1 MPHRRLP
8 PPPNPA
14 RGRVRRVVPPMFAA
28 TLLPGT
34 LLAGALLAGLA
45 AGAPPARAQPVPLTP
60 AVTVTPPAAPP
71 APIAAPVAAP
81 VAAAPAPRAAG
92 PAAVAIDPIEHRRL
106 SFEAGAG
113 QLVTLRS
120 PATNVFVAD
129 PKVAEVRPGSTT
141 TLFIFGVGP
150 GHTTVAALDDNG
162 AAVAQYDVTVRPSL
176 FLSGQAERAIAQVM
190 PNSHV
195 QVIPQP
201 KGLLVSG
208 RINNPQ
214 DAARVLAVA
223 KSFLPEG
230 QTVEDQ
236 LAVAAPVQVTLRVRI
251 AEMSRSVT
259 RNLGINWQALGT
271 IGSIA
276 KLPALSVAANTLA
289 SAACVS
295 VGCQG
300 IGFNAVIDALAQDNL
315 AHVLAEPNL
324 TVMSGQSASFLA
336 GGEFPIPVGQQNGQ
350 ITITFKRF
358 GVNLDFTPTVLTDG
372 RINLKVKPEVS
383 QLSTIGA
390 VTLPAG
396 NASITIPALTVRR
409 AETTVELGSGQS
421 FAIAGLLQDSSTQGD
436 SGLPGLGELPVLGAL
451 FRSDHFQRNETE
463 LVILVTP
470 YIAAPVSDPGRLRIA
485 GANFVP
491 PTDLERVFGLRQ
503 VSQYVAGAT
512 PRQPGF
518 IVQ

>member
-1 MPHRRLP
+1 MPHRRLVP
-8 PPPNPA
+8 TPTPVSD
-14 RGRVRRVVPPMFAA
+14 RVQRVMRPTFAP
-28 TLLPGT
+28 TLLM
-34 LLAGALLAGLA
+34 GALLAGLA
-45 AGAPPARAQPVPLTP
+45 ATASPAMAQPVPLTP
-60 AVTVTPPAAPP
+60 AVTATPPMVAPTPIVSPAPAAPP
-71 APIAAPVAAP
+71 VSATVAPQAASPTIAGV
-81 VAAAPAPRAAG
+81 
-92 PAAVAIDPIEHRRL
+92 DPIEHRRL

-113 QLVTLRS
+113 QLVTLRT

-129 PKVAEVRPGSTT
+129 PKVADVRPGSPT

-150 GHTTVAALDDNG
+150 GHTTVAALDDTG
-162 AAVAQYDVTVRPSL
+162 AAVAQYDVVVRPSV
-176 FLSGQAERAIAQVM
+176 FLSGQAERAIAQVV
-190 PNSHV
+190 PGSHV
-195 QVIPQP
+195 RVIPQP

-208 RINNPQ
+208 QISNPQ

-230 QTVEDQ
+230 QAVEDQ
-236 LAVAAPVQVTLRVRI
+236 LAVTAPVQITLRVRI

-276 KLPALSVAANTLA
+276 RLPALSIAANTTA
-289 SAACVS
+289 AAAACTV

-350 ITITFKRF
+350 ITITFKKF
-358 GVNLDFTPTVLTDG
+358 GVNLEFTPTVLTDG

-383 QLSTIGA
+383 QLSNIGA
-390 VTLPAG
+390 VTLTAG
-396 NASITIPALTVRR
+396 NSSITVPALTVRR

-421 FAIAGLLQDSSTQGD
+421 FAIAGLLQDTSTQGD

-470 YIAAPVSDPGRLRIA
+470 YIAAPVSDPNRLRIA

-491 PTDLERVFGLRQ
+491 PTDLERIFGLRQ
-503 VSQYVAGAT
+503 VSQYVAGPT
-512 PRQPGF
+512 PHQPGF

>member
-1 MPHRRLP
+1 MPDRPLAP
-8 PPPNPA
+8 PHSPA
-14 RGRVRRVVPPMFAA
+14 RGRVQRAVRPLFVPA
-28 TLLPGT
+28 LLLGT
-34 LLAGALLAGLA
+34 LLVGLA
-45 AGAPPARAQPVPLTP
+45 AGMPPASAQPVPLTP
-60 AVTVTPPAAPP
+60 AAVDTPPAA
-71 APIAAPVAAP
+71 AP
-81 VAAAPAPRAAG
+81 AAAPAVAPG
-92 PAAVAIDPIEHRRL
+92 PAAAIGPIEHRRL

-113 QLVTLRS
+113 QLVTLHS

-129 PKVAEVRPGSTT
+129 PKVAGVRPGSTT

-150 GHTTVAALDDNG
+150 GHTTVAALDDTG
-162 AAVAQYDVTVRPSL
+162 AAVAEYDVTVRPSV

-195 QVIPQP
+195 RVIPQP

-236 LAVAAPVQVTLRVRI
+236 LAVDSPVQVTLRVRI

-271 IGSIA
+271 IGSIG
-276 KLPALSVAANTLA
+276 KFPALSFGVNAA
-289 SAACVS
+289 AAATCVTI
-295 VGCQG
+295 GCQG
-300 IGFNAVIDALAQDNL
+300 VGFNAVIDALAQDNL

-350 ITITFKRF
+350 ITITFKKF

-372 RINLKVKPEVS
+372 RINLKVRPEVS
-383 QLSTIGA
+383 QLSSVGA
-390 VTLPAG
+390 VTVPAG

-421 FAIAGLLQDSSTQGD
+421 FAIAGLLQNSSSQGD
-436 SGLPGLGELPVLGAL
+436 SGLPALGDLPVLGAL

-470 YIAAPVSDPGRLRIA
+470 YIAAPVSDPTRLRIA

-491 PTDLERVFGLRQ
+491 PNDLERIFGLRQ
-503 VSQYVAGAT
+503 VSQYVSGAT

>member
-1 MPHRRLP
+1 VSP
-8 PPPNPA
+8 PPFTRA
-14 RGRVRRVVPPMFAA
+14 
-28 TLLPGT
+28 
-34 LLAGALLAGLA
+34 LLAALLLAGLA
-45 AGAPPARAQPVPLTP
+45 AGARAQPVPLTP
-60 AVTVTPPAAPP
+60 AAADAPPPAAEP
-71 APIAAPVAAP
+71 
-81 VAAAPAPRAAG
+81 APAPVPAQVPVQAQAQAQAQVSCPAG
-92 PAAVAIDPIEHRRL
+92 SGANPIEQRRI
-106 SFEAGAG
+106 SIEAGAG
-113 QLVTLRS
+113 QLATLHT

-129 PKVAEVRPGSTT
+129 PKVVSVRPGSTT

-150 GHTTVAALDDNG
+150 GHTTVAALDDCG
-162 AAVAQYDVTVRPSL
+162 GAVAQYDVTVRPSL
-176 FLSGQAERAIAQVM
+176 FLAARAEQAIAQVV

-195 QVIPQP
+195 RVIPQP

-230 QTVEDQ
+230 QAVEDQ
-236 LAVAAPVQVTLRVRI
+236 LAVAAPVQVTLKVRI
-251 AEMSRSVT
+251 AEMSRTVT

-271 IGSIA
+271 IGSFSIMGGVGS
-276 KLPALSVAANTLA
+276 ALSGLAVNSNTSLGG
-289 SAACVS
+289 SSTLPFCGGGACR
-295 VGCQG
+295 
-300 IGFNAVIDALAQDNL
+300 GFGFSGLIDALAEDNL

-336 GGEFPIPVGQQNGQ
+336 GGEFPIPTGQQNGQ
-350 ITITFKRF
+350 ITVTFKRF
-358 GVNLDFTPTVLTDG
+358 GVNLDFTPTVLADG
-372 RINLKVKPEVS
+372 RINLKVRPEVS
-383 QLSTIGA
+383 QLSNIGA
-390 VTLPAG
+390 VTVPAG

-421 FAIAGLLQDSSTQGD
+421 FAIAGLLQDSSTQAN
-436 SGLPGLGELPVLGAL
+436 SGLPGLGDVPVLGAL
-451 FRSDHFQRNETE
+451 FRSDQFQRNQTE

-470 YIAAPVSDPGRLRIA
+470 YIATPVSDPGRLRLA

-503 VSQYVAGAT
+503 VSQYAAGGT

>member
-1 MPHRRLP
+1 MLA
-8 PPPNPA
+8 PA
-14 RGRVRRVVPPMFAA
+14 
-28 TLLPGT
+28 LLAPA
-34 LLAGALLAGLA
+34 LLAGVLLAGLA
-45 AGAPPARAQPVPLTP
+45 AAPHQALAQPIPLTP
-60 AVTVTPPAAPP
+60 AATTTPPPAAPAP
-71 APIAAPVAAP
+71 AMPIP
-81 VAAAPAPRAAG
+81 AAPAPPAEAAT
-92 PAAVAIDPIEHRRL
+92 PACPATAAIAPVEDRRL

-113 QLVTLRS
+113 QLVALHT

-150 GHTTVAALDDNG
+150 GHTTVAALDDCG
-162 AAVAQYDVTVRPSL
+162 MAVAQYDVTVRPSL
-176 FLSGQAERAIAQVM
+176 FLSGQAERAIAQVV

-195 QVIPQP
+195 RVIPQP

-214 DAARVLAVA
+214 DAARVLAVT

-236 LAVAAPVQVTLRVRI
+236 LAVAAPVQVTLKVRI
-251 AEMSRSVT
+251 AEMSRNVT
-259 RNLGINWQALGT
+259 RNLGLNWQALGT
-271 IGSIA
+271 IGSFSIMGGVGTA
-276 KLPALSVAANTLA
+276 AALTLNSNTSISPTCL
-289 SAACVS
+289 SGACR
-295 VGCQG
+295 GF
-300 IGFNAVIDALAQDNL
+300 GFNGVIDALAQDNL

-350 ITITFKRF
+350 ITIAFKKF

-383 QLSTIGA
+383 QLSNIGA
-390 VTLPAG
+390 VTVPAG

-421 FAIAGLLQDSSTQGD
+421 FAIAGLLQDTSTQAD
-436 SGLPGLGELPVLGAL
+436 SGLPGLGDLPVLGAL
-451 FRSDHFQRNETE
+451 FRSDNFQRNETE
-463 LVILVTP
+463 LVILITP
-470 YIAAPVSDPGRLRIA
+470 YIVTPVSDPTRLRIA

-503 VSQYVAGAT
+503 VSQNLAGAS

>member
-1 MPHRRLP
+1 MPDRRLP
-8 PPPNPA
+8 PAPNPA
-14 RGRVRRVVPPMFAA
+14 FGRVPRIVRPIFARA
-28 TLLPGT
+28 
-34 LLAGALLAGLA
+34 LLACVLLAGLA
-45 AGAPPARAQPVPLTP
+45 ATAPPAMAQPVALTP
-60 AVTVTPPAAPP
+60 ASPE
-71 APIAAPVAAP
+71 PVP
-81 VAAAPAPRAAG
+81 AAAPARASHTPTPTNAE
-92 PAAVAIDPIEHRRL
+92 PAPIEHRRL

-113 QLVTLRS
+113 QLVTLRT

-150 GHTTVAALDDNG
+150 GHTTVAALDEQG
-162 AAVAQYDVTVRPSL
+162 APVAQYDVTVRPSV
-176 FLSGQAERAIAQVM
+176 FLSGQAEQAIAQVM
-190 PNSHV
+190 PGSKV
-195 QVIPQP
+195 RVIPQP

-230 QTVEDQ
+230 QMVEDQ
-236 LAVAAPVQVTLRVRI
+236 LAITAPVQVTLRVRI

-259 RNLGINWQALGT
+259 RNLGINWQALGSIGT
-271 IGSIA
+271 IGTF
-276 KLPALSVAANTLA
+276 PALMLNANG
-289 SAACVS
+289 SAVTCALGALRQPPTPL
-295 VGCQG
+295 GCLG
-300 IGFNAVIDALAQDNL
+300 GSFNGVIDALAQDNL

-324 TVMSGQSASFLA
+324 TVLSGQSASFLA

-372 RINLKVKPEVS
+372 RINLRVKPEVS

-390 VTLPAG
+390 VTVPAG
-396 NASITIPALTVRR
+396 NASITIPSLTVRR

-421 FAIAGLLQDSSTQGD
+421 FAIAGLLQNSSVQGD
-436 SGLPGLGELPVLGAL
+436 SGLPALGDLPVLGAL
-451 FRSDHFQRNETE
+451 FRSDRFQRNETE
-463 LVILVTP
+463 LVILITP
-470 YIAAPVSDPGRLRIA
+470 YIAAPVSEPTRLRIA

-491 PTDLERVFGLRQ
+491 PNDLERVFGLRQ
-503 VSQYVAGAT
+503 VSQYAAGAT